1 MNIIRIG
8 DLDVEVLKKDIKNIH
23 LWVYSPIGRV
33 RLSAPISYRWWK
45 DQAIYCVKNTLNKKE
60 SAKV

>member
-33 RLSAPISYRWWK
+33 RLSAPISYR
-45 DQAIYCVKNTLNKKE
+45 
-60 SAKV
+60 